1 MPFDP
6 DTEIQYRKGGKIM
19 KKTPRK
25 FQAGGTTTPTPKPA
39 PKGGPKEL
47 QDEAEKLRQEARDKK
62 QQEAGQRRPNLGLK
76 KGGKVKKF
84 SEGGDV
90 DWVPQVKYRNLG
102 DFFRGKRMEDEPKA
116 ETKAPEAPL
125 TRQRGSDQLP
135 QTPDERAGQDAI
147 DAAKNAPEGYAGA
160 SSYAAQAKQDAPS
173 GIKGGENV
181 VTEVKKE
188 APKAPKPTAPKRFT
202 PKAVAP
208 KATAAKEEAKPT
220 AKKATSGSDSAFK
233 KKLDFAG
240 EGDSNADTRQEG
252 PRKRGIYERGA
263 GPMLPSPTRLEAPGG
278 ATAFERRREER
289 LQKEAKERMEA
300 RKNRTFA
307 SPAKEKDPYEGM
319 SPSEKSMARGDALKR
334 MLGIKEGMKKGGVVK
349 KYAKGGGV
357 EAKGKTKGKIVKMA
371 TGGSVRGYGVSKVT
385 NKTKYV

>member
-25 FQAGGTTTPTPKPA
+25 FSAGGAAPAPTPKPA

-47 QDEAEKLRQEARDKK
+47 QDEAEKLKQEARDKK

-102 DFFRGKRMEDEPKA
+102 DFFRGKRMEDEP
-116 ETKAPEAPL
+116 KAPEAPL

-188 APKAPKPTAPKRFT
+188 APKAPKSTAPKRVA

-208 KATAAKEEAKPT
+208 KAAP
-220 AKKATSGSDSAFK
+220 KKATPESDNPFK
-233 KKLDFAG
+233 RGFDQ
-240 EGDSNADTRQEG
+240 SNAED
-252 PRKRGIYERGA
+252 
-263 GPMLPSPTRLEAPGG
+263 
-278 ATAFERRREER
+278 
-289 LQKEAKERMEA
+289 A
-300 RKNRTFA
+300 R
-307 SPAKEKDPYEGM
+307 
-319 SPSEKSMARGDALKR
+319 LKR
-334 MLGIKEGMKKGGVVK
+334 MSKKTESKKTESKGATGSYEDKGPEKDFERAKKNLESVK
-349 KYAKGGGV
+349 SFGRRLLTTPSGQNISGFAKGGGV

-371 TGGSVRGYGVSKVT
+371 RGGGVEVKGKTRGRMV
-385 NKTKYV
+385 

>member
-25 FQAGGTTTPTPKPA
+25 FQAGGTTTPAPKPA

-84 SEGGDV
+84 GEGGDV
-90 DWVPQVKYRNLG
+90 DWVPQAKYRNLG

-125 TRQRGSDQLP
+125 TRQGGSDYLP
-135 QTPDERAGQDAI
+135 QKPVESAEDKAAM
-147 DAAKNAPEGYAGA
+147 DAASAMASGSA

-188 APKAPKPTAPKRFT
+188 VPKAPKPTAPKRVA

-208 KATAAKEEAKPT
+208 KAAP
-220 AKKATSGSDSAFK
+220 KKATPESDNPFK
-233 KKLDFAG
+233 RGFDQ
-240 EGDSNADTRQEG
+240 SNAEDARIKRLGKKPEG
-252 PRKRGIYERGA
+252 RGATGSFDKKPEGIDVTKYSIAERRAMPSSKRGSRAEDIY
-263 GPMLPSPTRLEAPGG
+263 PSLMG
-278 ATAFERRREER
+278 
-289 LQKEAKERMEA
+289 
-300 RKNRTFA
+300 
-307 SPAKEKDPYEGM
+307 
-319 SPSEKSMARGDALKR
+319 
-334 MLGIKEGMKKGGVVK
+334 KKAGGVVK

>member
-25 FQAGGTTTPTPKPA
+25 FSAGGAAPAPTPKPA

-47 QDEAEKLRQEARDKK
+47 QDEAEKLRQEKLDEAQRK
-62 QQEAGQRRPNLGLK
+62 AGQRRPNLGLK

-84 SEGGDV
+84 GEGGDV
-90 DWVPQVKYRNLG
+90 TQDTRERRADEKPR
-102 DFFRGKRMEDEPKA
+102 DEP
-116 ETKAPEAPL
+116 APIVNRTFPKSDVPES
-125 TRQRGSDQLP
+125 RDGRGASQLP
-135 QTPDERAGQDAI
+135 QTQAERAGQDAI

-188 APKAPKPTAPKRFT
+188 APKAPKPTAPKRVA

-252 PRKRGIYERGA
+252 SRKRGIYERGA

-319 SPSEKSMARGDALKR
+319 SPSEKSMARGDAFKR

-385 NKTKYV
+385 NKTKYC